1 MSNITSDGRRGED
14 AALSH
19 NAQEKYATLSAKY
32 GNDFYGYIGYVLT
45 ERGQAGWLKL
55 VESVP
60 PETLEAAVDTWI
72 KAGRPAA
79 TAKPGHTGAS
89 AAW

>member
-1 MSNITSDGRRGED
+1 MRKNTSDGRQGGD

-19 NAQEKYATLSAKY
+19 NAQEKYASLSARY
-32 GNDFYGYIGYVLT
+32 GNDFYGYIGYVLM

-60 PETLEAAVDTWI
+60 PETLEAAVATWI

-79 TAKPGHTGAS
+79 PAKPGHTGAS